1 MRISTLQSRDESG
14 RKFMENISRVCDLQ
28 HKCQGACAFYLFVL
42 VGVIQFFNFPIL
54 QSQPI
59 ADESVD
65 SPLPIGSSSFIIP
78 FMGHDITVEVFK
90 PSTYVDQPLLIVMPG
105 VVRSA
110 TNARNDA
117 IGLACKCAC
126 LVAAPHLSTEH
137 FPTAA
142 DYDHGGVF
150 PNEAF
155 DPVSGALRQ
164 ATQLNPTDQW
174 SLNVVLSVFHHV
186 RKKESNAHLKY
197 YLFGDGAG
205 GQFINAFAL
214 FLFPLLPTPEQP
226 VRMVIA
232 NLGVATFPGYP
243 IMKEDSVPVNRGGC
257 YTGPNRHLT
266 TRHKVKGGF
275 PDYCC
280 MTAARINRHYN
291 YPHNHGI
298 FEDKNRFRTASR
310 RQLPYPFG
318 LRNIVPSPNL
328 EQYLHAP
335 LTFFMGERDVN
346 VNGGISPN
354 CEVIF
359 PIDHGPFDLI
369 EGPFRLFKNLNCY
382 LTGHALALRYQK
394 ICRWKA
400 LVAFD
405 CDHNAAAMLSAQ
417 NAAGAIFG
425 HKTCKLIRNRHYLSQ
440 YVVPG
445 AQPLPPIQ

>member
-1 MRISTLQSRDESG
+1 
-14 RKFMENISRVCDLQ
+14 MENISRSSYLK
-28 HKCQGACAFYLFVL
+28 HKCLTSCSFYLFVL
-42 VGVIQFFNFPIL
+42 IGAIQFFNFLIL
-54 QSQPI
+54 EAQAI
-59 ADESVD
+59 ADTTENM
-65 SPLPIGSSSFIIP
+65 PLPIGCSSFIIP
-78 FMGHDITVEVFK
+78 FMGHDITVETFK

-126 LVAAPHLSTEH
+126 LVAVPHLSTEH

-142 DYDHGGVF
+142 DYDHGAVF
-150 PNEAF
+150 PNDAY
-155 DPVSGALRQ
+155 DPVTGALRQ
-164 ATQLNPTDQW
+164 ATQPNPPDQW
-174 SLNVVLSVFHHV
+174 SLNVVLSVFHHI
-186 RKKESNAHLKY
+186 RTKESNVNLKY

-214 FLFPLLPTPEQP
+214 FLFPLLPKPEQP

-232 NLGVATFPGYP
+232 NLGVATFPGFP
-243 IMKEDSVPVNRGGC
+243 IMKENAINVNHSEC
-257 YTGPNRHLT
+257 YTGPNRQLT
-266 TRHKVKGGF
+266 TRRKVKQGF
-275 PDYCC
+275 PDYCR
-280 MTAARINRHYN
+280 MMKVRINRHYN
-291 YPHNHGI
+291 YPHNPSI
-298 FEDKNRFRTASR
+298 FEDKSRFRAVSR

-318 LRNIVPSPNL
+318 LGNIEPLPNL

-346 VNGGISPN
+346 VNGGINPN

-382 LTGHALALRYQK
+382 LTGHALALRFQK

-405 CDHNAAAMLSAQ
+405 CDHNAAAMLSAE
-417 NAAGAIFG
+417 NAARAIFG
-425 HKTCKLIRNRHYLSQ
+425 HKTCRFIRNRGYLRQ

-445 AQPLPPIQ
+445 AQPLPPI

>member
-1 MRISTLQSRDESG
+1 
-14 RKFMENISRVCDLQ
+14 MENIGRLSYLK
-28 HKCQGACAFYLFVL
+28 HKCLTGCSFYLFVL
-42 VGVIQFFNFPIL
+42 IGTIQFSNFSIL
-54 QSQPI
+54 EAQTI
-59 ADESVD
+59 ADATENL
-65 SPLPIGSSSFIIP
+65 PLPIGSSSFIMP
-78 FMGHDITVEVFK
+78 FMGHDITVETFK

-126 LVAAPHLSTEH
+126 LVAVPHLSTEH

-150 PNEAF
+150 PNDAY
-155 DPVSGALRQ
+155 DPLTGALRQ
-164 ATQLNPTDQW
+164 DTLPNPPDQW
-174 SLNVVLSVFHHV
+174 SLNVVLSVLHHV
-186 RKKESNAHLKY
+186 RTKESNANLKY

-226 VRMVIA
+226 ERMVIA
-232 NLGVATFPGYP
+232 NLGVVTFPGFP
-243 IMKEDSVPVNRGGC
+243 IMKEDAVDVNRNAC
-257 YTGPNRHLT
+257 YTGPNRQLT
-266 TRHKVKGGF
+266 TRRQVEQGF
-275 PDYCC
+275 PDDCC
-280 MTAARINRHYN
+280 MTTAHINRHYN
-291 YPHNHGI
+291 YPHNHCI
-298 FEDKNRFRTASR
+298 FEDKRRFRTASR
-310 RQLPYPFG
+310 SQLPYPFG
-318 LRNIVPSPNL
+318 LGNIVPLPDL

-346 VNGGISPN
+346 VNGGINPN
-354 CEVIF
+354 CEVVY

-382 LTGHALALRYQK
+382 LTGHALALRFQN
-394 ICRWKA
+394 ICCWEA

-405 CDHNAAAMLSAQ
+405 CDHNAAAMLRAE
-417 NAAGAIFG
+417 NAARAIFG
-425 HKTCKLIRNRHYLSQ
+425 DKTCQFIRNSHYLSQ

-445 AQPLPPIQ
+445 AKPLPPVLRAE